1 MAVVTLPN
9 RQASQVAAIYIR
21 TSSEHQAEKA
31 SPEEQESDCRRLAEQ
46 HGLNVVAVY
55 RDIERYRVGGRLV
68 DPSGTRSDR
77 PGLVAM
83 LDDAV
88 AGKFD
93 TILAWRE
100 DRLYRG
106 MRAML
111 LVLETIQDH
120 KMDVLLARETFD
132 QKMAPLKAWLA
143 QMELDGMR
151 ERLTMGVKARLRAG
165 KANTGQDRY
174 GYRREGDVIVIV
186 EEEAQWVRQ
195 IFEWYLQGVPVAE
208 MRRRLIAADAPQKGS
223 GRPRKVQWHI
233 SAIQSILSHAEEYA
247 SGIKIQHRAG
257 EAFEIPT
264 PPIIDIATARRAQ
277 EIRQA
282 NRKHPVH
289 YVKREYLI
297 SGLLFCS
304 CGTKWGS
311 RTNRPRA
318 SRRDRNGNL
327 RPWAD
332 KSARG
337 VYYCRQRHDEL
348 VSPDCPRTIGSD
360 KADELVW
367 DQVRSVI
374 QNPDV
379 LMNEARRYLDE
390 LQQGGESHAQ
400 NQERIQRALEMIAT
414 ERQWVIAQA
423 RKGSIREA
431 DMDAQLSE
439 LTHQELTLRHDLAE
453 TQDILSLADVEDWE
467 TQARRY
473 LADLRASLKWLD
485 AVPENDGVRRR
496 QFEIKRQ
503 VVKTL
508 VEKVLIEK
516 DRTLRVVF
524 FLDVATLLTQVG
536 VTAEI
541 DSVGIYSHRR

>member
-1 MAVVTLPN
+1 
-9 RQASQVAAIYIR
+9 
-21 TSSEHQAEKA
+21 
-31 SPEEQESDCRRLAEQ
+31 LAEQ

-120 KMDVLLARETFD
+120 KLDVLLARETFD

-195 IFEWYLQGVPVAE
+195 IFEWYLQGVPVVE

-277 EIRQA
+277 AIR
-282 NRKHPVH
+282 
-289 YVKREYLI
+289 
-297 SGLLFCS
+297 
-304 CGTKWGS
+304 
-311 RTNRPRA
+311 
-318 SRRDRNGNL
+318 
-327 RPWAD
+327 
-332 KSARG
+332 
-337 VYYCRQRHDEL
+337 
-348 VSPDCPRTIGSD
+348 
-360 KADELVW
+360 
-367 DQVRSVI
+367 
-374 QNPDV
+374 
-379 LMNEARRYLDE
+379 
-390 LQQGGESHAQ
+390 
-400 NQERIQRALEMIAT
+400 
-414 ERQWVIAQA
+414 
-423 RKGSIREA
+423 
-431 DMDAQLSE
+431 
-439 LTHQELTLRHDLAE
+439 
-453 TQDILSLADVEDWE
+453 
-467 TQARRY
+467 
-473 LADLRASLKWLD
+473 
-485 AVPENDGVRRR
+485 
-496 QFEIKRQ
+496 
-503 VVKTL
+503 
-508 VEKVLIEK
+508 
-516 DRTLRVVF
+516 
-524 FLDVATLLTQVG
+524 
-536 VTAEI
+536 
-541 DSVGIYSHRR
+541 